1 MSAEG
6 QLYNAALF
14 TPAQGSTL
22 SSSKTPLS
30 AVKGHLFKLMRP
42 ALSRETDLRE
52 RLGKIKNTEGAI
64 DAYIEI
70 VEEMK
75 ERMKV
80 SAPYH
85 KFLTIINPAS

>member
-1 MSAEG
+1 
-6 QLYNAALF
+6 
-14 TPAQGSTL
+14 
-22 SSSKTPLS
+22 
-30 AVKGHLFKLMRP
+30 MRP